1 MNKSILNFVGKTLID
16 VGNKIINGEC
26 ELTDEEAGLI
36 LGTVG
41 HIKMN
46 LEEACKYVNLKQS
59 RFRDLVRDGTLP
71 KDRKKAGDS
80 KLYWFKDE
88 LDIAIRQSQNRLTR

>member
-1 MNKSILNFVGKTLID
+1 MNQTILNFVGKTLINI
-16 VGNKIINGEC
+16 GHKIIDGTC
-26 ELTDEEAGLI
+26 ELTDEQAELI

-46 LEEACKYVNLKQS
+46 LDQACKYVNLKQS

-71 KDRKKAGDS
+71 KGRKEAGDS
-80 KLYWFKDE
+80 KHYWYKDE
-88 LDIAIRQSQNRLTR
+88 LDIAIRQAHNRLTT

>member
-1 MNKSILNFVGKTLID
+1 MNQEILNY
-16 VGNKIINGEC
+16 VGNTFIDIGRKIIAGEC
-26 ELTDEEAGLI
+26 ELDDEQTSLI

-46 LEEACKYVNLKQS
+46 LDQACKYVNLKQS

-71 KDRKKAGDS
+71 KAHKKAGDS
-80 KLYWFKDE
+80 KLYWYKDE
-88 LDIAIRQSQNRLTR
+88 LDIAIRQAQNRLSR

>member
-1 MNKSILNFVGKTLID
+1 MNQSILNYVGKTLID
-16 VGNKIINGEC
+16 IGNKIIKGEC

-46 LEEACKYVNLKQS
+46 LDEACKYVNLKQS

-71 KDRKKAGDS
+71 KGHKKAGEN

>member
-1 MNKSILNFVGKTLID
+1 MNQSILNFVGKTLID
-16 VGNKIINGEC
+16 VGHKIIAGDC
-26 ELTDEEAGLI
+26 ELTDEQAGLI

-46 LEEACKYVNLKQS
+46 LDEACKYVNLKQS

-71 KDRKKAGDS
+71 KGHKKAGEN

-88 LDIAIRQSQNRLTR
+88 LDIAIRQANNRLSR

>member
-1 MNKSILNFVGKTLID
+1 MNKELLHFVGKTIID
-16 VGNKIINGEC
+16 IGNKIMNGDC
-26 ELTDEEAGLI
+26 ELTDEQASLI

-46 LEEACKYVNLKQS
+46 LDQACKYVNLKQS
-59 RFRDLVRDGTLP
+59 RFRDLVRDGTIP
-71 KDRKKAGDS
+71 KGRKEAGDS
-80 KLYWFKDE
+80 KLYWYKDE

>member
-1 MNKSILNFVGKTLID
+1 MNKAILNFVGKTLID
-16 VGNKIINGEC
+16 VGHKIISGEC

-71 KDRKKAGDS
+71 KGHKKPGNS
-80 KLYWFKDE
+80 FLVWYKDE
-88 LDIAIRQSQNRLTR
+88 LDIAIRQQQNRLTR

>member
-1 MNKSILNFVGKTLID
+1 MNQAILDFVGDTLID
-16 VGNKIINGEC
+16 VGKKIKNRTC
-26 ELTDEEAGLI
+26 EITDEQASII
-36 LGTVG
+36 LGSVG
-41 HIKMN
+41 HIPMN

-71 KDRKKAGDS
+71 KGHKKAGNS
-80 KLYWFKDE
+80 FLIWYKDE

>member
-1 MNKSILNFVGKTLID
+1 MNQAILDFVGKTLID
-16 VGNKIINGEC
+16 IGNKIKEGKC

-41 HIKMN
+41 HVKMN
-46 LEEACKYVNLKQS
+46 LDEACKYINLKQS

-71 KDRKKAGDS
+71 KGRKKPGDS

-88 LDIAIRQSQNRLTR
+88 LDIAIRQQQNRLTR

>member
-71 KDRKKAGDS
+71 KGHKKRGNNF
-80 KLYWFKDE
+80 LIWYKDE